1 MKDYYYIL
9 GLKPSAATED
19 VKKAYRK
26 LSLKFHP
33 DKNDGDEFFTER
45 FKEIQEAYSILIDSS
60 KRQNYDNAKS
70 RNTSTGYQN
79 SGTNYTP
86 EIEYFRTNKSSFEYD
101 EEITFSWKI
110 INADKATLKPFGAVP
125 PIGQKIYRIKDFKNE
140 SLTFELLAEN
150 SSIAR
155 YVKSSLILSN
165 GTYLK
170 LYRHFKDKIHKEQE
184 IDKRNYSQKEVY
196 SNTIDDENQ
205 KFSSIVFYTSFFV
218 ILLTI
223 IALLIRS

>member
-9 GLKPSAATED
+9 GLKPSATTED

-45 FKEIQEAYSILIDSS
+45 FKEIQEAYSVLIDSS

-70 RNTSTGYQN
+70 RNTSNESQN

-86 EIEYFRTNKSSFEYD
+86 EIEYFRSNKSSFEYD

-125 PIGQKIYRIKDFKNE
+125 PIGQKPIELKILRIK
-140 SLTFELLAEN
+140 
-150 SSIAR
+150 
-155 YVKSSLILSN
+155 Y
-165 GTYLK
+165 
-170 LYRHFKDKIHKEQE
+170 
-184 IDKRNYSQKEVY
+184 
-196 SNTIDDENQ
+196 
-205 KFSSIVFYTSFFV
+205 
-218 ILLTI
+218 
-223 IALLIRS
+223 